1 MTLEWEV
8 EDNSSDDFPDLVCH
22 SAYTRGG
29 TRITV
34 MGLGIEGARTYSILD
49 YTDPYDGT
57 HVSRLQLSSY
67 QHDGWINE
75 NSDVVHDEDECDEAF
90 EWEEYIDSKD
100 IATITFDNLD
110 AAKAQAEKWET
121 MRIELIERS
130 WRGDKWELVED

>member
-57 HVSRLQLSSY
+57 RQPPTAVVLPARRLDQRE
-67 QHDGWINE
+67 Q
-75 NSDVVHDEDECDEAF
+75 
-90 EWEEYIDSKD
+90 
-100 IATITFDNLD
+100 
-110 AAKAQAEKWET
+110 
-121 MRIELIERS
+121 R
-130 WRGDKWELVED
+130 RGR

>member
-1 MTLEWEV
+1 MV
-8 EDNSSDDFPDLVCH
+8 D
-22 SAYTRGG
+22 
-29 TRITV
+29 
-34 MGLGIEGARTYSILD
+34 
-49 YTDPYDGT
+49 
-57 HVSRLQLSSY
+57 
-67 QHDGWINE
+67 
-75 NSDVVHDEDECDEAF
+75 DEDECDEAF